1 LKCLCLEYVVINFLS
16 STNLP
21 ENVFEQAC
29 TWFIKLQGENVTPQ
43 MHQDF
48 SQWLASDSL
57 NPKAWQEVQLLFASL
72 EIPAKKIRANDGVTP
87 VINIPKQSNRVK
99 FISYAIAA
107 SVLIFVSLTFNFQT
121 TLIQN
126 FESDYYTTTGS
137 QKLINLADG
146 SRLLLNTDSAVTID
160 IASNVRQVSLLRGE
174 VFFEVAH
181 APQRP
186 FWVIA
191 GEARARVTGT
201 EFSVGRTKDNVTIT
215 VAKGRVETSVNNH
228 DDEITPLVPGES
240 AHYQGTNLISFQ
252 AVDVDKTLAWRNGQ
266 MVFVQQSLNEVV
278 EQINR
283 YRPGLLIIRDEQ
295 LKKRAVT
302 AVFSVEQLDEA
313 IKALEQTLGIHAIRL
328 TNYLILLG

>member
-1 LKCLCLEYVVINFLS
+1 M
-16 STNLP
+16 
-21 ENVFEQAC
+21 FEQAC
-29 TWFIKLQGENVTPQ
+29 TWFIKLQGGNVTSQ
-43 MHQDF
+43 MQQDF
-48 SQWLASDSL
+48 NQWLASDSL

-107 SVLIFVSLTFNFQT
+107 SILIFGSLRFNFQT

-126 FESDYYTTTGS
+126 LESDYHTTTGA
-137 QKLINLADG
+137 QQQIDLADG
-146 SRLLLNTDSAVTID
+146 TRLLLNTDSDVTID
-160 IASNVRQVSLLRGE
+160 IASNVRQVNLLRGE

-201 EFSVGRTKDNVTIT
+201 EFSVGRNKDNVTIT
-215 VAKGRVETSVNNH
+215 VAKGRVETSLKNQEN
-228 DDEITPLVPGES
+228 EITALDPGDS
-240 AHYQGTNLISFQ
+240 VHYQGTNLISFQ
-252 AVDVDKTLAWRNGQ
+252 PIDVDKTLAWRNGQ

-302 AVFSVEQLDEA
+302 AVFSMDRLDEA
-313 IKALEQTLGIHAIRL
+313 IKALEQTLGIHTTRL
-328 TNYLILLG
+328 TDYLILLG

>member
-1 LKCLCLEYVVINFLS
+1 M
-16 STNLP
+16 
-21 ENVFEQAC
+21 FEQAC
-29 TWFIKLQGENVTPQ
+29 TWFIKLQGGNVTSQ
-43 MHQDF
+43 MQQDF
-48 SQWLASDSL
+48 NQWLASDSL

-107 SVLIFVSLTFNFQT
+107 SILIFGSLRFNFQT

-126 FESDYYTTTGS
+126 LESDYHTTTGA
-137 QKLINLADG
+137 QQQIDLADG

-201 EFSVGRTKDNVTIT
+201 EFSVGRNKDNVTIS
-215 VAKGRVETSVNNH
+215 VAKGRVETSLKNQEN
-228 DDEITPLVPGES
+228 EITALVPGDS
-240 AHYQGTNLISFQ
+240 VHYQGTNLISFQ
-252 AVDVDKTLAWRNGQ
+252 PIDVDKTLAWRNGQ

-302 AVFSVEQLDEA
+302 AVFSMDRLDEA
-313 IKALEQTLGIHAIRL
+313 IKALEQTLGIHTTRL
-328 TNYLILLG
+328 TDYLILLG

>member
-1 LKCLCLEYVVINFLS
+1 
-16 STNLP
+16 
-21 ENVFEQAC
+21 
-29 TWFIKLQGENVTPQ
+29 
-43 MHQDF
+43 M
-48 SQWLASDSL
+48 
-57 NPKAWQEVQLLFASL
+57 
-72 EIPAKKIRANDGVTP
+72 
-87 VINIPKQSNRVK
+87 
-99 FISYAIAA
+99 
-107 SVLIFVSLTFNFQT
+107 
-121 TLIQN
+121 
-126 FESDYYTTTGS
+126 
-137 QKLINLADG
+137 ADG

>member
-1 LKCLCLEYVVINFLS
+1 MKYVCSEYVVINFLS
-16 STNLP
+16 STDLP

-43 MHQDF
+43 IHQDF
-48 SQWLASDSL
+48 NQWLASDSL
-57 NPKAWQEVQLLFASL
+57 NSKAWQEVQLLFSSL
-72 EIPAKKIRANDGVTP
+72 EMPAKNLRATDVGRSGS
-87 VINIPKQSNRVK
+87 NIPKQANLSK
-99 FISYAIAA
+99 FIPYVIAA
-107 SVLIFVSLTFNFQT
+107 CVFIFASLTFNFQT
-121 TLIQN
+121 KLLQN
-126 FESDYYTTTGS
+126 LESDYHTTTGS

-160 IASNVRQVSLLRGE
+160 IASDVRQVNLLRGE

-186 FWVIA
+186 FWVVA

-201 EFSVGRTKDNVTIT
+201 EFSVGRNKDNVTIT
-215 VAKGRVETSVNNH
+215 VAKGRVETSVKSH
-228 DDEITPLVPGES
+228 DEITALVSGES
-240 AHYQGTNLISFQ
+240 VNYQGMNLISYQ
-252 AVDVDKTLAWRNGQ
+252 PIDIDKTLAWRNGQ

-283 YRPGLLIIRDEQ
+283 YRPGLLIISNEQ

-302 AVFSVEQLDEA
+302 AVFSMDRLDDA
-313 IKALEQTLGIHAIRL
+313 IKALEQTLGIHVTRL

>member
-1 LKCLCLEYVVINFLS
+1 M
-16 STNLP
+16 
-21 ENVFEQAC
+21 FEQAC
-29 TWFIKLQGENVTPQ
+29 TWFIKLQGGNVTSQ
-43 MHQDF
+43 MQQDF
-48 SQWLASDSL
+48 NQWLASDSL

-107 SVLIFVSLTFNFQT
+107 SILIFGSLRFNFQT

-126 FESDYYTTTGS
+126 LESDYHTTTGA
-137 QKLINLADG
+137 QQQIDLADG

-160 IASNVRQVSLLRGE
+160 IASNVRQVNLLRGE

-201 EFSVGRTKDNVTIT
+201 EFSVGRNKDNVTIT
-215 VAKGRVETSVNNH
+215 VAKGRVETSLKNQEN
-228 DDEITPLVPGES
+228 EITALVPGDS
-240 AHYQGTNLISFQ
+240 VHYQGTNLISFQ
-252 AVDVDKTLAWRNGQ
+252 PI
-266 MVFVQQSLNEVV
+266 E
-278 EQINR
+278 
-283 YRPGLLIIRDEQ
+283 
-295 LKKRAVT
+295 
-302 AVFSVEQLDEA
+302 
-313 IKALEQTLGIHAIRL
+313 
-328 TNYLILLG
+328 YLIYI